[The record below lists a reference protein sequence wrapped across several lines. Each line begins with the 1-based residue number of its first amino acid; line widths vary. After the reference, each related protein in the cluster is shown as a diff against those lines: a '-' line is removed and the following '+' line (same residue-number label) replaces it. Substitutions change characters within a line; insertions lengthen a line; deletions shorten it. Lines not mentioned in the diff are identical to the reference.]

1 MILYLSRK
9 ARGNER
15 TTKDKK
21 EKRPHGTK
29 PHERLTVKGFT
40 LEAKIKYHVLTCK
53 TRVSTKLVRIK
64 QSPTLPIK
72 YPRGTQGFGEAGDYL
87 RLLHGTHC

>member
-40 LEAKIKYHVLTCK
+40 LEARIHVLTCK
-53 TRVSTKLVRIK
+53 TRVSTKSVRIAQK
-64 QSPTLPIK
+64 VYCSVL
-72 YPRGTQGFGEAGDYL
+72 L
-87 RLLHGTHC
+87 RD